1 MIEDAKK
8 TRDDKIAYVIRLRD
22 ESGTLNKEEANAA
35 IAEANRQYKAPFLQR
50 GISTEKL

>member
-22 ESGTLNKEEANAA
+22 ESGTLNKEEANA
-35 IAEANRQYKAPFLQR
+35 IAEANRQYESTVSTAR
-50 GISTEKL
+50 ISTEKL